1 MKKRADGR
9 YLKQITINGKVKSFY
24 GKTQAE
30 VNKKILE
37 YQGEQKN
44 GRVFSAVADEWWG
57 IHQEKI
63 EHNTAKQYRPALRE
77 IINFFGDMMMQ
88 NIESAQV
95 EKFIYSFA
103 AQGYAK
109 KTVKTR
115 LLVLNLI
122 FKYAV
127 VHGYSTSNPCLYIEV
142 PRNLKTQKR
151 AFPTKEELDIVK
163 KSTSC
168 TFGIFAYFVL
178 FTGLRR
184 AEALC
189 LTVSDIDFETNEI
202 HVNKSIYWMGN
213 VPHLKTPK
221 TEAGIRS
228 VILLD
233 CLASELKNYIQANKL
248 GGKDLLFPGQNGEL
262 MHNGHFTRLWDK
274 YREETGLT
282 ITPHQLRHAY
292 ATILYE
298 AGVDLKDAQTLM
310 GHSSIQVTQD
320 IYTHISETQ
329 KKKTASKLNAFVNQ

>member
-1 MKKRADGR
+1 MKKRSDGR
-9 YLKQITINGKVKSFY
+9 YMKQITINGKVKSFY

-30 VNKKILE
+30 VNRKIIE

-44 GRVFSAVADEWWG
+44 GKAFSVVADEWWG

-63 EHNTAKQYRPALRE
+63 EHNTAKQYRPALKE
-77 IINFFGDMMMQ
+77 IINFFGDIMIQ
-88 NIESAQV
+88 NIESAQI

-115 LLVLNLI
+115 LLVLNLV

-127 VHGYSTSNPCLYIEV
+127 VHGYCNTNPCLYIAV

-151 AFPTKEELDIVK
+151 PFPSKEEIEKVK
-163 KSTSC
+163 NSTDC
-168 TFGIFAYFVL
+168 TFGLFAYLVL
-178 FTGLRR
+178 YSGLRR
-184 AEALC
+184 AEALA
-189 LTVSDIDFETNEI
+189 LTYDDIDFEKKEI
-202 HVNKSIYWMGN
+202 SVNRSIYWVGN
-213 VPHLKTPK
+213 VPYLKTPK
-221 TEAGIRS
+221 TDAGTRS

-233 CLASELKNYIQANKL
+233 CLAAELEKYKKTQKAKNT
-248 GGKDLLFPGQNGEL
+248 DLVFPGQNGEL

-298 AGVDLKDAQTLM
+298 AGVEEKDAADLM
-310 GHSSIQVTQD
+310 GHSTIQITRD
-320 IYTHISETQ
+320 IYTHIRNERREETR
-329 KKKTASKLNAFVNQ
+329 KKLNEFNF

>member
-9 YLKQITINGKVKSFY
+9 YMKQITINGKVKSFY

-30 VNKKILE
+30 VNRKIIE

-44 GRVFSAVADEWWG
+44 GKVFSAVADEWWG

-77 IINFFGDMMMQ
+77 IIDCFGDTMIQ
-88 NIESAQV
+88 NIESAQI

-127 VHGYSTSNPCLYIEV
+127 VHGYCNTNPCLYIAI
-142 PRNLKTQKR
+142 PRTLKTQKR
-151 AFPTKEELDIVK
+151 AFPTKEDLTIVK
-163 KSTSC
+163 TSLEAP
-168 TFGIFAYFVL
+168 FGLFAYL
-178 FTGLRR
+178 ILYSGLRR
-184 AEALC
+184 AEALS
-189 LTVSDIDFETNEI
+189 LTCNDIDFEKKEI
-202 HVNKSIYWMGN
+202 RVNKSIYWMGN
-213 VPHLKTPK
+213 VPYLKTPK

-233 CLASELKNYIQANKL
+233 CLSNELKNHIKSHNL
-248 GGKDLLFPGQNGEL
+248 SGDDLLFPGQNGEL
-262 MHNGHFTRLWDK
+262 MHNGHFTRLWNK